1 MRSLLERTRQLSRRY
16 NGLQATKNL
25 FPEEYC
31 QLNANLIL
39 NDDALEQIDVRLI
52 DLLNEHCFPCYDC
65 ERDYYKNTRER
76 PYTGLEKISICPSGF
91 DSYDYHLGARS
102 LASDP
107 RYALGVADAGSH
119 RYYYY
124 GEGVG
129 WYFVRMTSDECFD
142 YYGYDYNALSSIER
156 VISPLPD
163 SYPLSILPDVVRYV
177 WAMTGN
183 LWLDSHIEGDN
194 EYTLSETEVIMLEE
208 EYRQAL
214 SLLVRLRF
222 FERWFC
228 ANPTIAQPAIEQIF
242 RHIN

>member
-16 NGLQATKNL
+16 NGLQATKDL

-31 QLNANLIL
+31 QLGANLIL
-39 NDDALEQIDVRLI
+39 NDDALEQIDIRLI

-65 ERDYYKNTRER
+65 ERDYSKKTRER
-76 PYTGLEKISICPSGF
+76 PYTGLGKISICPSGF
-91 DSYDYHLGARS
+91 DSYD
-102 LASDP
+102 
-107 RYALGVADAGSH
+107 
-119 RYYYY
+119 YYYY

-142 YYGYDYNALSSIER
+142 YYGYDYNALSLIER

-163 SYPLSILPDVVRYV
+163 SHPLSILPDVVRYV

-183 LWLDSHIEGDN
+183 MWLDSHTEGDN

-208 EYRQAL
+208 EYRQA
-214 SLLVRLRF
+214 SALLVRLHF
-222 FERWFC
+222 FDDWFC
-228 ANPTIAQPAIEQIF
+228 ANPAIAQPAIAQIF
-242 RHIN
+242 RQITGFA